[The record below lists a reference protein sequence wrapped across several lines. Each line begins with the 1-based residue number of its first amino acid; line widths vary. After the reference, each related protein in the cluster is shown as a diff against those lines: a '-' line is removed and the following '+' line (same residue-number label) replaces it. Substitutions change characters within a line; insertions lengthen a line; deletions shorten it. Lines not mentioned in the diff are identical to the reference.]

1 MKASLWFIDF
11 YSLIIPSLIHPSI
24 HPIYI
29 ALHILVAESVKLEDI
44 ILTSKEHIFRGFKE
58 VN

>member
-1 MKASLWFIDF
+1 MKASLWFIDLF
-11 YSLIIPSLIHPSI
+11 INHSFTHPSI
-24 HPIYI
+24 HPIYV

-44 ILTSKEHIFRGFKE
+44 ILTSKEHIFSGGFKE